1 MHFIYLGLDSAYYL
15 KIKISFVI
23 SRANFYRQRN
33 YLSQNFPKN
42 TRETTVGKTAIS
54 ESQMVIEETKE
65 LFSRSLSNSQITSGQ
80 KETTVDCWMRS
91 THNTKG
97 IIRSKKEHISDSSSS
112 FYCLIKLLTHHDF
125 IRVLGLQIRSCN
137 NVIWELLHLICPLR
151 PRQIFKSG

>member
-1 MHFIYLGLDSAYYL
+1 MC
-15 KIKISFVI
+15 VC
-23 SRANFYRQRN
+23 
-33 YLSQNFPKN
+33 
-42 TRETTVGKTAIS
+42 VTAIVVTQNQCLLFGTVVLKPGPTS
-54 ESQMVIEETKE
+54 ESSGKDKE
-65 LFSRSLSNSQITSGQ
+65 KLFSRSLSNSQITSGQ